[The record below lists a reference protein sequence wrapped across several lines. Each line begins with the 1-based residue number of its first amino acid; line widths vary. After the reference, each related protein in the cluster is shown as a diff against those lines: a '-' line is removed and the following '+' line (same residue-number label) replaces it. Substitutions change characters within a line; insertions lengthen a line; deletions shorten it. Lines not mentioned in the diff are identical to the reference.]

1 MGFFEHF
8 IRRPIGTSLMALGLF
23 LVGVISY
30 FHLPVANLP
39 PVDLPVIF
47 VAASRPGADPQTMAT
62 TVAAPL
68 ERYLGTIAG
77 LNQMTS
83 TSSLGNTRIIMQFD
97 LSRNVVAAARDVQ
110 AALNDA
116 ATDLPGD
123 LPTLPIARKIN
134 PNAFPVYIL
143 ALTSKTLAPSAL
155 YDIADSVLAQRIA
168 QVKGVAQVIVSGAEQ
183 PAIRVTA
190 NPQRL
195 AAMGVGFDQLR
206 TTIANANSFQA
217 LGGIDGQH
225 VARTISSDAQLLAP
239 RDYRNLVVTNA
250 NGVSVP
256 LKDVATIGRGV
267 RSSRSF
273 GTFNGRPSVA
283 LLITQQANANVIQMV
298 DDVRALLPKLKR
310 FLPSGVDIS
319 VLNDRTTVIR
329 SSITDM
335 ELTIL
340 VTIGMVMMVIF
351 VFLRRTTSTLAAGV
365 TVPLAL
371 AGTCALM
378 LAAGFTLDNL
388 SLMALAVSVG
398 FVVDDAIVIIENV
411 ERKLAEGLTPLQ
423 AAAAGTRQIGFTV
436 VSISVSLVAAFIPL
450 LFLPGVP
457 GEFFR
462 EFSVTLT
469 FAILI
474 STIVSL
480 TLTPTICAHFI
491 KPEGMRHH
499 NFFDR
504 WIEGGLARLIGGYGW
519 ALRRVLKHPFLTM
532 MTLLTTVALT
542 VGLIMTVPKGA
553 FPSVQT
559 GLIIAQTEAATDISF
574 PAMKALQQKAAALIQ
589 HDPAIAGMSSSI
601 DNGGFGQSVNQGRMF
616 ISLKPQS
623 ELHGQSMSQIIA
635 RLRKREAHLV
645 GMRVFFVAASAFG
658 GPPRASKAQYQF
670 TLWDADDQ
678 ELNQAVQRVET
689 AMKAIPLLADVSTDA
704 ERSGLQED
712 VDIDRSMAARLGVK
726 ITDVDTALNDA
737 FSQRQ
742 ISTIYNPRNQYTV
755 VLEVDAADR
764 NSPLDLATIYVPG
777 TGGVQVPLS
786 SFAKIRRD
794 LAPLSINHQ
803 GQFPSV
809 TITYNLKSQK
819 DIGTATSTIL
829 SKVAALH
836 LPDGVHTEFAGDAAD
851 FRSQS
856 SEGPLLI
863 IAALIAV
870 YMVLG
875 ILYESLIHP
884 LTILSTLPSAGL
896 GALLAL
902 EVTHTPLSLIA
913 LIGIILLIGI
923 VKKNGIMLV
932 DFAIHAQRAE
942 NLDAREAIYRACIE
956 RFRPILMTTMA
967 SLLGALPLIL
977 ATGPGFELR
986 QPLGITIAG
995 GLLVSQVLTLF
1006 TTPVTYML
1014 LDRVGRLSP
1023 RRWFRARSLVQP
1035 AAKA

>member
-39 PVDLPVIF
+39 PVDLPVVF
-47 VAASRPGADPQTMAT
+47 VAASRPGADPHTMAT

-97 LSRNVVAAARDVQ
+97 LGRNVVNAARDVQ

-123 LPTLPIARKIN
+123 LPTLPLARKIN

-143 ALTSKTLAPSAL
+143 ALTSKTLSAPDL
-155 YDIADSVLAQRIA
+155 YDVADTVLAQRIA

-190 NPQRL
+190 DPLRL
-195 AAMGVGFDQLR
+195 AAMGVSFDQLR

-217 LGGIDGQH
+217 LGSIDGPH
-225 VARTISSDAQLLAP
+225 GAETISSDAQLLTPA
-239 RDYRNLVVTNA
+239 DYLNLVVTRA

-256 LKDVATIGRGV
+256 LKDVATITEGV
-267 RSSRSF
+267 RSSRSY
-273 GTFNGRPSVA
+273 GTFNGRPSVT
-283 LLITQQANANVIQMV
+283 LLITQQADANVIQMV
-298 DDVRALLPKLKR
+298 ADVRALLPKLKR
-310 FLPSGVDIS
+310 FLPAGVDIS

-340 VTIGMVMMVIF
+340 ATIAMVMMVIF
-351 VFLRRTTSTLAAGV
+351 IFLRRIASTLAAGI

-371 AGTCALM
+371 SGTCALM

-411 ERKLAEGLTPLQ
+411 ERKLADGMPPYE

-480 TLTPTICAHFI
+480 TLTPTICAHLI
-491 KPEGMRHH
+491 KPARVARH

-504 WIEGGLARLIGGYGW
+504 MVEGSLAWLVALYGKGLQ
-519 ALRRVLKHPFLTM
+519 RVLNHPFLGL
-532 MTLLTTVALT
+532 MTLFTTMALT
-542 VGLIMTVPKGA
+542 VGLFIKVPKGA

-559 GLIIAQTEAATDISF
+559 GLIIAQTEAATDVSF
-574 PAMKALQQKAAALIQ
+574 PAMRALQKQAADLVGK
-589 HDPAIAGMSSSI
+589 DPAIAGMSSSI

-623 ELHGQSMSQIIA
+623 ELHGRSMTQIIA
-635 RLRKREAHLV
+635 GLRKRVAHLV

-670 TLWDADDQ
+670 TLWDADDT
-678 ELNQAVQRVET
+678 ELNGAVQRVET
-689 AMKAIPLLADVSTDA
+689 AMKAMPMLADVSTDA
-704 ERSGLQED
+704 ESRGLQED
-712 VDIDRSMAARLGVK
+712 IDIDRTMAARLGVK

-755 VLEVDAADR
+755 VLEVKKADR
-764 NSPLDLATIYVPG
+764 NSPLDLNALHVPG
-777 TGGVQVPLS
+777 NGGVQVPLGA
-786 SFAKIRRD
+786 FAKIRRD
-794 LAPLSINHQ
+794 QTPLSINHQ

-809 TITYNLKSQK
+809 TVTYNLKSQK
-819 DIGTATSTIL
+819 DIGVATSDIVST
-829 SKVAALH
+829 VAALH
-836 LPDGVHTEFAGDAAD
+836 LPDGVHTQFAGDAAD
-851 FRSQS
+851 FRSQAS
-856 SEGPLLI
+856 QGPILI
-863 IAALIAV
+863 IAALVAV

-896 GALLAL
+896 GAVLAL
-902 EVTHTPLSLIA
+902 EITNTPLSLIA

-932 DFAIHAQRAE
+932 DFAIHAQRHE

-967 SLLGALPLIL
+967 SLLGAMPLIFS
-977 ATGPGFELR
+977 TGPGYELR

-1006 TTPVTYML
+1006 TTPVTYLL
-1014 LDRVGRLSP
+1014 LDRLGHISP
-1023 RRWFRARSLVQP
+1023 RRWFRRRVLAQP

>member
-8 IRRPIGTSLMALGLF
+8 IKRPIGTSLMALGLF

-39 PVDLPVIF
+39 PVDLPVVF
-47 VAASRPGADPQTMAT
+47 VGASRPGADPQTMAT

-97 LSRNVVAAARDVQ
+97 LGRNVVDAARDVQ

-143 ALTSKTLAPSAL
+143 ALTSKTLSAPDL

-168 QVKGVAQVIVSGAEQ
+168 QVKGVAQVIVSGAAQ

-190 NPQRL
+190 DPLRL
-195 AAMGVGFDQLR
+195 AAMGVSFDQLR

-217 LGGIDGQH
+217 LGSIDGPHMAQ
-225 VARTISSDAQLLAP
+225 TISSDAQLLTP
-239 RDYRNLVVTNA
+239 EDYRNLVVTNS

-256 LKDVATIGRGV
+256 LKAVATIAEGV
-267 RSSRSF
+267 RSSRSY
-273 GTFNGRPSVA
+273 GTFNGRPSVV
-283 LLITQQANANVIQMV
+283 LLITQQADANVIQMV
-298 DDVRALLPKLKR
+298 ADVRALLPKLKR
-310 FLPSGVDIS
+310 FLPAGVDIS

-329 SSITDM
+329 SSISDM

-340 VTIGMVMMVIF
+340 ATIAMVMMVIF
-351 VFLRRTTSTLAAGV
+351 IFLRRIASTLAAGI

-411 ERKLAEGLTPLQ
+411 ERKLADGMPPYE

-480 TLTPTICAHFI
+480 TLTPTICAHLI
-491 KPEGMRHH
+491 KPARVARH
-499 NFFDR
+499 NIFDR
-504 WIEGGLARLIGGYGW
+504 VVEGGLGWLIAVYGK
-519 ALRRVLKHPFLTM
+519 ALTRVLNHPFLGL
-532 MTLLTTVALT
+532 MTLFTTMALT
-542 VGLIMTVPKGA
+542 VGLFIRVPKGA

-559 GLIIAQTEAATDISF
+559 GLIIAQTEAATDVSF
-574 PAMKALQQKAAALIQ
+574 PAMRALQKQAAELVAK
-589 HDPAIAGMSSSI
+589 DPSIAGMSSSI

-623 ELHGQSMSQIIA
+623 ELQGRSMTQIIA
-635 RLRKREAHLV
+635 GLRKRVAHLV

-670 TLWDADDQ
+670 TLWDADDT

-689 AMKAIPLLADVSTDA
+689 AMKAMPMLADVSTDA
-704 ERSGLQED
+704 ESRGLQED
-712 VDIDRSMAARLGVK
+712 VDIDRNMAARLGVK

-755 VLEVDAADR
+755 VLEVNKADR
-764 NSPLDLATIYVPG
+764 NSPLDLNALHVPG
-777 TGGVQVPLS
+777 TGGVQVPLGA
-786 SFAKIRRD
+786 FAKIRRD
-794 LAPLSINHQ
+794 QAPLSINHQ

-809 TITYNLKSQK
+809 TVTYNLKAQK
-819 DIGTATSTIL
+819 DIGAATSGIL
-829 SKVAALH
+829 ATVAALH
-836 LPDGVHTEFAGDAAD
+836 LPDGVHTQFAGDAAD

-856 SEGPLLI
+856 SQGPILI

-884 LTILSTLPSAGL
+884 ITILSTLPSAGL

-902 EVTHTPLSLIA
+902 DITNTPLSLIA

-932 DFAIHAQRAE
+932 DFAIHAQRHE
-942 NLDAREAIYRACIE
+942 HLDAREAIYQACIE

-967 SLLGALPLIL
+967 SLLGAMPLIF

-1014 LDRVGRLSP
+1014 LDRLGHLSP
-1023 RRWFRARSLVQP
+1023 RRWFKRRAQAQP
-1035 AAKA
+1035 IARV